1 MMATMFMTLG
11 VVKWDSV
18 SGKLSYVNA
27 GHEPLMVCKAG
38 GAGGEISM
46 IDSGKGIAIGMIPD
60 ISEKLNEVS
69 VEFGT
74 GDVAVLF
81 SDGIVEAWKNEKE
94 MYGIERLKE
103 IVKKSCGLSADQIKK
118 AILEDV
124 RIFTAGYEQ
133 KDDMTVVV
141 VKRG

>member
-1 MMATMFMTLG
+1 
-11 VVKWDSV
+11 
-18 SGKLSYVNA
+18 
-27 GHEPLMVCKAG
+27 
-38 GAGGEISM
+38 M

-60 ISEKLNEVS
+60 ISQKLNEVS